1 MNLPVT
7 LPLDIIAYKRR
18 EKKRELGNWASLNT
32 QGKSVKNLTNDKIG
46 NAWLYDPKL
55 LKPSQF
61 ITALKM
67 SSNTTANS
75 VALHRA

>member
-1 MNLPVT
+1 
-7 LPLDIIAYKRR
+7 
-18 EKKRELGNWASLNT
+18 
-32 QGKSVKNLTNDKIG
+32 
-46 NAWLYDPKL
+46 